1 MALIGLSD
9 KRCVVG
15 RAGHSAKTKAHR
27 GREIDVLIFPFEG
40 QAAGYSARR
49 RGHGGKMWS
58 LLFPFRRLFLF
69 PEKGS
74 PRSPHHHHRHH
85 HHHQPRGFRGSR
97 AGRWWQRGGVCV
109 KEGGIIA
116 TSFTIYP
123 DEENGRGNCKRGRA
137 RWGGREGGR
146 VASCSLLFQF
156 KGVISAHSDLILTGD
171 SSDPGPENDSGYP
184 VMNIQKGNLTNW
196 SLEGMFVSERD
207 FTHRR
212 RRSKVLTEVF
222 GMFWPGYESSV
233 CHVILLQWLAVDS
246 IRSMIPKNQMESKF
260 WNNYLSHFWSEMKK
274 RENSKNL
281 I

>member
-137 RWGGREGGR
+137 RRGGREGGSRPVAYYFSLR
-146 VASCSLLFQF
+146 VLFQPTATWF
-156 KGVISAHSDLILTGD
+156 SQVTVLIQDQRTTPAILWWISRKEIWQTGV
-171 SSDPGPENDSGYP
+171 
-184 VMNIQKGNLTNW
+184 
-196 SLEGMFVSERD
+196 
-207 FTHRR
+207 
-212 RRSKVLTEVF
+212 
-222 GMFWPGYESSV
+222 
-233 CHVILLQWLAVDS
+233 
-246 IRSMIPKNQMESKF
+246 
-260 WNNYLSHFWSEMKK
+260 
-274 RENSKNL
+274 
-281 I
+281 